1 MTIDELRPKLESYFD
16 SNEGFI
22 ILKSSYN
29 REELNNYCI
38 LLRQGGFVYSK
49 REKRTV
55 VYAINCIFANY
66 DVEKIFY
73 TENNRLVEKVFDG
86 TFSEN
91 DESYLDE
98 IKIEKKDTSNIID
111 KYGLAT

>member
-1 MTIDELRPKLESYFD
+1 MIIDELRPKLESYFD
-16 SNEGFI
+16 SNKGFI

-29 REELNNYCI
+29 REELNNYCV

-55 VYAINCIFANY
+55 VYAIGCIFANY

-73 TENNRLVEKVFDG
+73 TENNRLVDKVLDGNFD
-86 TFSEN
+86 EN

-98 IKIEKKDTSNIID
+98 IKIEKKDTSSIID